1 MTPVLYT
8 ALKVFLTA
16 VLVVAISEAAKRS
29 TLLGGIL
36 ASLPLTSLLA
46 FIWLYEETGDKGKIA
61 GLSVS
66 IFWYVLPSLVLF
78 VVLPLLLVRGV
89 DFWLS
94 LFVASAL
101 TFAAY
106 VLMTTVLARFGISL

>member
-1 MTPVLYT
+1 MLYT
-8 ALKVFLTA
+8 ALKVLLTA

-46 FIWLYEETGDKGKIA
+46 FIWLYGETGDTGKIA
-61 GLSVS
+61 DLSVS

-78 VVLPLLLVRGV
+78 IALPLLLARGV

-94 LFVASAL
+94 LIVASAL

-106 VLMTTVLARFGISL
+106 VLMTTVLARLGITL

>member
-1 MTPVLYT
+1 MLYA
-8 ALKVFLTA
+8 ALKVLLTA

-36 ASLPLTSLLA
+36 ASLPVTSLLA
-46 FIWLYEETGDKGKIA
+46 FIWVYGETGDTAKIA
-61 GLSVS
+61 NLSVS

-78 VVLPLLLVRGV
+78 VALPLLLMRGV

-94 LFVASAL
+94 LVIASAL

-106 VLMTTVLARFGISL
+106 ALMTSILARFDMTL

>member
-1 MTPVLYT
+1 MLYT
-8 ALKVFLTA
+8 AIKVLLTA
-16 VLVVAISEAAKRS
+16 VLVVAISETAKRS

-46 FIWLYEETGDKGKIA
+46 FIWLYGETGDTGKIA
-61 GLSVS
+61 SLSVS

-78 VVLPLLLVRGV
+78 IALPMLLGRGI

-94 LFVASAL
+94 LLIASAL
-101 TFAAY
+101 TSAAY
-106 VLMTTVLARFGISL
+106 LLMTALLARFGVTL